1 MLMTHP
7 VIHNSRMAYA
17 TEPVSWVFADECHRA
32 TRRQDGFVTPTGAVL
47 RRLFLI
53 GVLTEVHVQN
63 SRAVEARVS
72 DPTGG
77 FSVSV
82 NHSYPLV
89 ADLLAAA
96 EPPAFIALAGELA
109 QKGREEIRVIADA
122 CQLVSRED
130 RDRFI
135 CLCAEDTIRR
145 LSVIDD
151 GSREYMQIS
160 EMVTHAL
167 YVTGMQADTG
177 DADDQIDT
185 VVTIIEGLAGTKG
198 AALDAVIAAARG
210 AGLGEEIT
218 RAVLTRLLEE
228 GDCYMPTNGTI
239 KLV

>member
-1 MLMTHP
+1 
-7 VIHNSRMAYA
+7 MAYA
-17 TEPVSWVFADECHRA
+17 TDPVAWVFADECHRA
-32 TRRQDGFVTPTGAVL
+32 TRGQGGFVTPTGAVL

-63 SRAVEARVS
+63 SRAVEARVT

-77 FSVSV
+77 FSISV
-82 NHSYPLV
+82 NHSFPLV
-89 ADLLAAA
+89 ADLLAAT

-109 QKGREEIRVIADA
+109 QKGREEIRLIADA
-122 CQLVSRED
+122 CQLVSRKD

-145 LSVIDD
+145 LSVMDD
-151 GSREYMQIS
+151 GSREHLQIA
-160 EMVTHAL
+160 EMVKQAL
-167 YVTGMQADTG
+167 FIAGMQGETG

-185 VVTIIEGLAGTKG
+185 VVTIIEGLTGTKG
-198 AALDAVIAAARG
+198 AALDAVIAAARE
-210 AGLGEEIT
+210 AGLGEEKT

-239 KLV
+239 KLI